1 MAIAILA
8 YDIPGSSYTGVTS
21 GNYKLERAV
30 RRFLINGGDVTDKT
44 TIITDFIAAIDDSDG
59 SDLHPQSQYS
69 TSSGGT
75 DYPASLPLQTVTI
88 QKVGR
93 RHNSDAGLLY
103 IAEATYFYSL

>member
-1 MAIAILA
+1 MAISIIA
-8 YDIPGSSYTGVTS
+8 YDIPGSSYTGFTS

-44 TIITDFIAAIDDSDG
+44 TIITDFIAAIDDDSG
-59 SDLHPQSQYS
+59 NDLHPQSQHS
-69 TSSGGT
+69 VTVDGATHS
-75 DYPASLPLQTVTI
+75 ANLPLQSVTI